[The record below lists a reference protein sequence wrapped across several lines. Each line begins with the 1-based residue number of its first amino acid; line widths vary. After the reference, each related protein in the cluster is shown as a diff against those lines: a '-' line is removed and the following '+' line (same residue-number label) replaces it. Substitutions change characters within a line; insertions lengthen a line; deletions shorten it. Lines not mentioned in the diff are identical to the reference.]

1 VVDVP
6 ATTDVLISDQK
17 LYLDYTLTHQIIGF
31 VDGVQ
36 HKLHDKLDANH
47 LEASPKN
54 IFLLLAQPDM
64 DKLLEYTSESMNRSG
79 APSLN
84 KAEFIRFLGTILFS
98 SCINSDVMKQ
108 ERFKEIIH
116 HLKGFCSGNQN
127 SSALS
132 HTWDDKHN
140 LLKNLH
146 PLETRMFERAVS
158 YFFDSINGA
167 YVYDDELIASKAKDM
182 ELHTLSN
189 RKTGCEDQLRTA
201 YVTHSFTFLSACDY
215 VQ

>member
-1 VVDVP
+1 MVDVP

-79 APSLN
+79 ARSVN
-84 KAEFIRFLGTILFS
+84 RAEFIRFLGTICSVVASRCQSMILF
-98 SCINSDVMKQ
+98 
-108 ERFKEIIH
+108 R
-116 HLKGFCSGNQN
+116 
-127 SSALS
+127 
-132 HTWDDKHN
+132 
-140 LLKNLH
+140 
-146 PLETRMFERAVS
+146 
-158 YFFDSINGA
+158 
-167 YVYDDELIASKAKDM
+167 
-182 ELHTLSN
+182 
-189 RKTGCEDQLRTA
+189 
-201 YVTHSFTFLSACDY
+201 
-215 VQ
+215 